1 MYFNDNKDKYTIAE
15 DLLLCCLMPL
25 IILADVKTFFLQFIF
40 IPAVTSLL
48 TSWLIA
54 DVRWSHPFVTSCT
67 AVCILPLMYIFVTLQ
82 QRKSQKCWL
91 LLFTR

>member
-1 MYFNDNKDKYTIAE
+1 MTIKANTLLQRFVAVLFNVPDY
-15 DLLLCCLMPL
+15 LGRRQ
-25 IILADVKTFFLQFIF
+25 TFFLQFIF

-48 TSWLIA
+48 TSWLVA

-67 AVCILPLMYIFVTLQ
+67 AVCILPLMHIFVTQQ

-91 LLFTR
+91 LLFTI